1 MVNVLVRF
9 NTNHDNR
16 DDLRIEEGA
25 VEEFTKDAYR
35 ENSFSAVVQ
44 FECRPQEINPE
55 IMEILVELGDI
66 GSDVINWIKICTH
79 LIKLVKKAH
88 GYVKHLLISGAQG
101 KETIIEITDETSPE
115 ELASEIKKTID

>member
-25 VEEFTKDAYR
+25 IEEFTKVAYQ
-35 ENSFSAVVQ
+35 EDCFSAVVQ
-44 FECRPQEINPE
+44 FECRPQAINPE

-66 GSDVINWIKICTH
+66 GSDIINWIKICTH
-79 LIKLVKKAH
+79 LIQFVKKH
-88 GYVKHLLISGAQG
+88 MGM
-101 KETIIEITDETSPE
+101 
-115 ELASEIKKTID
+115 